1 MFESLKNGYIDDLE
15 LAVVEG
21 GAKVLV
27 RSSSRVGFLDFGVN
41 AKRLNFLSSKLR
53 AAGWTA
59 PEINA
64 KTHPDYFVQNYG
76 KL

>member
-53 AAGWTA
+53 ALLSGIPMASHCGLPW
-59 PEINA
+59 P
-64 KTHPDYFVQNYG
+64 PF
-76 KL
+76 